1 MEIDSLEQAVQTI
14 IYKVYKAEYNKKITI
29 TELKYINVLIYGYH
43 LILILNREERPLDI
57 MVEGNEDYFLES
69 VEKEL
74 IERRLIDT
82 KFYLGEKLKH

>member
-29 TELKYINVLIYGYH
+29 TELKDINGFIYGYN
-43 LILILNREERPLDI
+43 LKLILNREERPLDI

>member
-1 MEIDSLEQAVQTI
+1 
-14 IYKVYKAEYNKKITI
+14 
-29 TELKYINVLIYGYH
+29 
-43 LILILNREERPLDI
+43 

-74 IERRLIDT
+74 IERRLDT